1 MTTSGRNVDLPSL
14 KRGEIR
20 DPALTAALR
29 KLELTVRRK
38 LDGVL
43 HGDHLG
49 LLPGPGSEPGE
60 SRPYQ
65 PGDDVR
71 RMDWSVTARTTHP
84 HVRQMIADR
93 ELETWLVVDMS
104 ASLDFGTTG
113 CEKRDLAVAAAAAI
127 TFLNSGGGN
136 RIGAIIAN
144 GDTVR
149 RVPALSGRMHEQEM
163 LRTIATMPK
172 APTGVRGNLAEAIDA
187 LRRPERRRGMA
198 VIISDFLGPINW
210 MRPLRAIAGRHEVL
224 GIEVIDPRDVE
235 LPPIGDV
242 ILQDTESGVT
252 REFTIDE
259 QLRSDFEKAA
269 GAHREEVARTLRRC
283 DAPLLTLRTDRD
295 WIADVVRFVAQ
306 RRRGAL
312 AGRAIVQR
320 NDNWHMTLP
329 LLGPMTLSGF
339 EHAWFFLFLL
349 VVLAIVALYILVQVA
364 RQRRMLR
371 FANMDLLQSV
381 APKSPNRWRHLPAIL
396 LVPSLVMLTVAMAG
410 PTNDVRIPRNRAV
423 VMLVIDVSQSMRATD
438 VSPNRLAAAQEASKQ
453 FADELTP
460 GINLGLIS
468 YAGTATVLVSPTT
481 NREATKAAIDKL
493 QLADRTATGEG
504 IFTALQAIATVG
516 AVIGGGDEPP
526 PARVVLFSDG
536 KETVPSNPDN
546 PKGAFTAARTAK
558 DQGVPISTI
567 SFGTPYGYVEINDQ
581 RQPVPVDDDMLRK
594 IAELSGGEAYT
605 ASSLDQ
611 LREVYSNLQQQIGYE
626 TIKGD
631 ASAGW
636 LRLGA
641 LVLALAALGAMVLN
655 RRLPN

>member
-1 MTTSGRNVDLPSL
+1 VRW
-14 KRGEIR
+14 
-20 DPALTAALR
+20 PADERLR
-29 KLELTVRRK
+29 
-38 LDGVL
+38 
-43 HGDHLG
+43 
-49 LLPGPGSEPGE
+49 
-60 SRPYQ
+60 
-65 PGDDVR
+65 
-71 RMDWSVTARTTHP
+71 
-84 HVRQMIADR
+84 
-93 ELETWLVVDMS
+93 
-104 ASLDFGTTG
+104 
-113 CEKRDLAVAAAAAI
+113 
-127 TFLNSGGGN
+127 
-136 RIGAIIAN
+136 
-144 GDTVR
+144 
-149 RVPALSGRMHEQEM
+149 
-163 LRTIATMPK
+163 
-172 APTGVRGNLAEAIDA
+172 EAQ
-187 LRRPERRRGMA
+187 G
-198 VIISDFLGPINW
+198 
-210 MRPLRAIAGRHEVL
+210 
-224 GIEVIDPRDVE
+224 
-235 LPPIGDV
+235 
-242 ILQDTESGVT
+242 
-252 REFTIDE
+252 
-259 QLRSDFEKAA
+259 
-269 GAHREEVARTLRRC
+269 
-283 DAPLLTLRTDRD
+283 
-295 WIADVVRFVAQ
+295 
-306 RRRGAL
+306 
-312 AGRAIVQR
+312 IVQR
-320 NDNWHMTLP
+320 NDNSHMTLP

-339 EHAWFFLFLL
+339 EHVWFFLFMF
-349 VVLAIVALYILVQVA
+349 VVLGIAVLYIIVQLA

-371 FANMDLLQSV
+371 FANMELLESV
-381 APKSPNRWRHLPAIL
+381 APKRPTRWRHLPAIL
-396 LVPSLVMLTVAMAG
+396 LVLALVLFTVAMAG
-410 PTNDVRIPRNRAV
+410 PTHDVRIPRNRAV

-460 GINLGLIS
+460 GINLGLIA

-481 NREATKAAIDKL
+481 NRESTKAAIDTLK
-493 QLADRTATGEG
+493 LADRTATGEG

-641 LVLALAALGAMVLN
+641 LILALSALAAMLLN